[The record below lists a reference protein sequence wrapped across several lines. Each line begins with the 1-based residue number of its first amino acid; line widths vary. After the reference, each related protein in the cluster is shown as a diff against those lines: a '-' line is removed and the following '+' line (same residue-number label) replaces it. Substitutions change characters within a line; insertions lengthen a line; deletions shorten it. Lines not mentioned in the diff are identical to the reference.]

1 LVKQTLVYLDEVCGG
16 AQSLGL
22 FIHED
27 NANIVIQC
35 LRVRVTLGRVA
46 WPSRHDWNAVHGQQP
61 FGLKLVDSK
70 FCFHSIR
77 E

>member
-1 LVKQTLVYLDEVCGG
+1 MIFSPCFPQSYIREQDGSNYSFNLVKQTLVYLDEVCGG

-35 LRVRVTLGRVA
+35 LRVRVNRNSCLAEQT
-46 WPSRHDWNAVHGQQP
+46 
-61 FGLKLVDSK
+61 
-70 FCFHSIR
+70 
-77 E
+77 